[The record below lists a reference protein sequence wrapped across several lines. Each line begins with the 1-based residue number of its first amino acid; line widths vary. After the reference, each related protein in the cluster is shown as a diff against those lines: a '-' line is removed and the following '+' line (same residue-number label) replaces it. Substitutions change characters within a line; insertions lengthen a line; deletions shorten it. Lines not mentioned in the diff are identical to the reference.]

1 MKQRIT
7 NVTVYP
13 ITQTPLKADVW
24 IEDGVIQSI
33 GDWPGQEAD
42 ETIDGKGGLLF
53 PGFIDAHS
61 HIGLA
66 PEGQGL
72 PYDDTNEASEPVTP
86 DVRALDAYTPVDLA
100 FREAAR
106 GGVMIYCVLPGS
118 ANPIG
123 GLGSIFHYSR
133 SNLASD
139 QILRADCY
147 LKMATG
153 ENPKVCYGEKKVMPS
168 TRMGVAAVM
177 RKFLNDGRNYIQKKK
192 TFAQKAE
199 DPEAKQKVFAE
210 TDPRMEVAEQ
220 LLKKEIGA
228 RIHCHRAEDILT
240 ALRIAREF
248 EIDICIEHAT
258 EFYKVHEEVK
268 KAGVPIVIGPLVG
281 FRSKVELRD
290 ATLAAYSV
298 AEREEILFAS
308 MSDHPVIPAETL
320 RLQAGMAVQYGA
332 SEEAM
337 LKSMTIYAAKILDL
351 DQEYGS
357 IEVGKKSSMCIW
369 DGHPFHSNRRVIWNS
384 VDGWDVY
391 EPKI

>member
-1 MKQRIT
+1 MTQLIT

-13 ITQTPLKADVW
+13 ITTAPVKADVW
-24 IEDGVIQSI
+24 IEDGIITKI
-33 GDWPGQEAD
+33 GDCKGCKAD

-66 PEGQGL
+66 PEGQGD
-72 PYDDTNEASEPVTP
+72 PYDDTNEATDPVTA
-86 DVRALDAYTPVDLA
+86 DVRVMDAYTPVDLA

-106 GGVMIYCVLPGS
+106 GGVLIYCVLPGS
-118 ANPIG
+118 ANPVG
-123 GLGSIFHYSR
+123 GLGSVFHYSR
-133 SNLASD
+133 SNLTRD
-139 QILRADCY
+139 QVLKADCY

-153 ENPKVCYGEKKVMPS
+153 ENPKRVYGEKKVMPS

-177 RKFLNDGRNYIQKKK
+177 RKFFTDGQNYMQKKAK
-192 TFAQKAE
+192 CEEKAK
-199 DPEAKQKVFAE
+199 EADTKQKEFAE
-210 TDPRMEVAEQ
+210 VDARMEIAEKV
-220 LLKKEIGA
+220 LKKEITA

-248 EIDICIEHAT
+248 DIEICIEHAT
-258 EFYKVHEEVK
+258 EFFKVRAEVK
-268 KAGVPIVIGPLVG
+268 QAGVPIILGPFVG
-281 FRSKVELRD
+281 FRSKVELKD
-290 ATLAAYSV
+290 STLAAYSI
-298 AEREEILFAS
+298 AEQQEILFAN

-337 LKSMTIYAAKILDL
+337 LKSMTIYPAKILGL
-351 DQEYGS
+351 DQAYGS
-357 IEVGKKSSMCIW
+357 IEVGKKASLCIW
-369 DGHPFHSNRRVIWNS
+369 DGHPFHADRRVIWNS

-391 EPKI
+391 APKI